1 MIARG
6 TITGDMR
13 LMCLFI
19 LLAAAAAAQ
28 GVDGVTLTVSRPAN
42 VAPDQAEFYAVI
54 TTALDIT
61 QQQVAQA
68 LNDAG
73 VPNPVVTTVAIAS
86 NTYSYPPTN
95 TSQLYFQ
102 VAFTTA
108 PAAMKDI
115 AKKLDALRAVP
126 PAGFNTV
133 QYGAALTVSQAAI
146 DAAHQTALPLLIAEA
161 RTKAQALA
169 SAAGLKL
176 GAITGIS
183 EYGYGAGYPIGGVGI
198 ASAVLGSISSSSL
211 STGNQYTFNAT
222 LKFAVQ

>member
-1 MIARG
+1 
-6 TITGDMR
+6 
-13 LMCLFI
+13 MCLFI
-19 LLAAAAAAQ
+19 LLACAAAAQ
-28 GVDGVTLTVSRPAN
+28 GTDGVTLTVTRPAN
-42 VAPDQAEFYAVI
+42 IAPDQAEFYVVI
-54 TTALDIT
+54 TAALDTT

-68 LNDAG
+68 LNDIG

-86 NTYSYPPTN
+86 NTYSYPPSD

-102 VAFTTA
+102 VAFPTT

-115 AKKLDALRAVP
+115 AKKLDALRSAP

-133 QYGAALTVSQAAI
+133 QYGAALTVSQAAL

-183 EYGYGAGYPIGGVGI
+183 EYGYGAGYPAGGIGV
-198 ASAVLGSISSSSL
+198 ASAVFGSITSSFV
-211 STGNQYTFNAT
+211 STGTQYTFNAT